1 MNDISRHILIMASP
15 MYVRRGLLFSDSKE
29 YGTRHFALPAEKAGD
44 QVCVT
49 RLLGSSGFAGPFKT
63 ASNLC
68 VACGLI
74 FKGLIGCFSMITHIQ
89 PCGVNP

>member
-1 MNDISRHILIMASP
+1 MASP
-15 MYVRRGLLFSDSKE
+15 MYVRRGLLFLDSKE

-49 RLLGSSGFAGPFKT
+49 RLLGSSGFAGLFKT
-63 ASNLC
+63 TSNLH

-74 FKGLIGCFSMITHIQ
+74 FKGLIGYLSMMIHIQ
-89 PCGVNP
+89 SLGVSP